1 MGKAS
6 KELNGNRNEAFIE
19 LNQDYHE
26 HNDNSVEEDD
36 YYSLEKDFYEKI
48 ETCTLQIH
56 GEIMEY
62 VDNEGLHM
70 CEFLDLVNT
79 QNYVNLLMNYK

>member
-6 KELNGNRNEAFIE
+6 KELTENRNEAFIE
-19 LNQDYHE
+19 LNQDYHDYD
-26 HNDNSVEEDD
+26 DNSVEEGD
-36 YYSLEKDFYEKI
+36 YSLEKDFYEKV
-48 ETCTLQIH
+48 ETCALQIH

-79 QNYVNLLMNYK
+79 QNYVNWVLNYR

>member
-6 KELNGNRNEAFIE
+6 KELTENRNEAFIE
-19 LNQDYHE
+19 LNQDYHDYD
-26 HNDNSVEEDD
+26 DNSVEEDD
-36 YYSLEKDFYEKI
+36 YYLEKDFYEKV
-48 ETCTLQIH
+48 ETCALQIH

-62 VDNEGLHM
+62 VDSEGLHM

-79 QNYVNLLMNYK
+79 QNYVNWVLNYR

>member
-26 HNDNSVEEDD
+26 KDDNLLEEDEV
-36 YYSLEKDFYEKI
+36 SLEQDFHEKI
-48 ETCTLQIH
+48 ETCALKIH
-56 GEIMEY
+56 GEIMDY
-62 VDNEGLHM
+62 VDNEGIHM

-79 QNYVNLLMNYK
+79 QNYVNWVLNHR

>member
-6 KELNGNRNEAFIE
+6 KELTENRNEAFIE
-19 LNQDYHE
+19 LNQDYYDYD
-26 HNDNSVEEDD
+26 DNSVEEDD
-36 YYSLEKDFYEKI
+36 YHLEKDFYEKV
-48 ETCTLQIH
+48 ETCALQIH

-62 VDNEGLHM
+62 VDSEGLHM

-79 QNYVNLLMNYK
+79 QNYVNWVLNYR

>member
-6 KELNGNRNEAFIE
+6 KELNENRNEAFIE

-26 HNDNSVEEDD
+26 HDDNSVEEDD
-36 YYSLEKDFYEKI
+36 YYLEKDFYEKV
-48 ETCTLQIH
+48 ETCALQIH

-79 QNYVNLLMNYK
+79 QNYVNWLLNYR

>member
-6 KELNGNRNEAFIE
+6 KELNENRNEAFIE

-26 HNDNSVEEDD
+26 HDDNLVEENE
-36 YYSLEKDFYEKI
+36 YSLEKDFYEKV

-56 GEIMEY
+56 GEIMNY
-62 VDNEGLHM
+62 VAEEGLHM
-70 CEFLDLVNT
+70 CEFLELVNT
-79 QNYVNLLMNYK
+79 QNYVNWVLSYR

>member
-6 KELNGNRNEAFIE
+6 KELTENRNEAFIE
-19 LNQDYHE
+19 LNQDYHDYD
-26 HNDNSVEEDD
+26 DNSVEEDN
-36 YYSLEKDFYEKI
+36 YYLEKDFYEKV
-48 ETCTLQIH
+48 ETCALQIH

-79 QNYVNLLMNYK
+79 QNYVNWVLNYK

>member
-6 KELNGNRNEAFIE
+6 KELTENRNEAFIE

-26 HNDNSVEEDD
+26 HDDNSVEEDD
-36 YYSLEKDFYEKI
+36 YSMEKDFYEKV
-48 ETCTLQIH
+48 ETCALEIH

-79 QNYVNLLMNYK
+79 QNYVNWLLNYR

>member
-6 KELNGNRNEAFIE
+6 KELTENRNEAFIE
-19 LNQDYHE
+19 LNQDYHDYD
-26 HNDNSVEEDD
+26 DNSVEDDD
-36 YYSLEKDFYEKI
+36 YYLEKDFYEKV
-48 ETCTLQIH
+48 ETCVLQIH

-79 QNYVNLLMNYK
+79 QNYVNWVLNYR